1 MKMLVH
7 DMFGK
12 SSVPYPIKI
21 KFKQMART
29 HTMKT
34 AVRTSSD
41 SALAMKP
48 SRIWYLMR
56 NAETCPKLLCK
67 AV

>member
-1 MKMLVH
+1 MKMLTH

-34 AVRTSSD
+34 AVRTLSD
-41 SALAMKP
+41 SALTMK
-48 SRIWYLMR
+48 SSKIWYLMR
-56 NAETCPKLLCK
+56 NAEPCPKLLCHE
-67 AV
+67 V

>member
-1 MKMLVH
+1 MLAH

-34 AVRTSSD
+34 AVRTLSD
-41 SALAMKP
+41 SALAM
-48 SRIWYLMR
+48 
-56 NAETCPKLLCK
+56 NQAEFGIL
-67 AV
+67 